1 MQFQI
6 QGPLKEKKNLQ
17 YDLIEGYQPY
27 YWVKGKTLKSGC
39 EFFVKEGL
47 KYKIRKHLD
56 NSYSSADNEFQCCW
70 IEIINQNRSNIL
82 TGVYYRHP
90 EKTSNNAFLEKLRV
104 NLSKITNSSKT
115 VIIAEDFNYDILKYE
130 YNKYIIFLTAIWH
143 SHSQLLA
150 ILQGTA
156 SLTRC

>member
-1 MQFQI
+1 M
-6 QGPLKEKKNLQ
+6 
-17 YDLIEGYQPY
+17 
-27 YWVKGKTLKSGC
+27 KSGC

-56 NSYSSADNEFQCCW
+56 NSYSNADNEFQCCW

-130 YNKYIIFLTAIWH
+130 HNKYIIFLTAIWH